1 MSDVEFDLAT
11 GGGGEEIHLSTDT
24 DEVPEDEEL
33 VEGLVSDH
41 AALDEPPP
49 PTESATDRVVTD
61 RVDLLVSTLQVYDM
75 KICFIRNI
83 LFKELLLIKILG
95 H

>member
-11 GGGGEEIHLSTDT
+11 GGGEEIHLSTDT

-41 AALDEPPP
+41 ATLDEPTPSA
-49 PTESATDRVVTD
+49 SATDRVVTD
-61 RVDLLVSTLQVYDM
+61 RVDLLVSTLQVYTIEM
-75 KICFIRNI
+75 RFIRN
-83 LFKELLLIKILG
+83 FTD
-95 H
+95 

>member
-11 GGGGEEIHLSTDT
+11 GGEGEEIHLSTDT

-41 AALDEPPP
+41 ATLDEPPP
-49 PTESATDRVVTD
+49 PPSGSATDRVVTD
-61 RVDLLVSTLQVYDM
+61 RVDLLVSTLQVFTM
-75 KICFIRNI
+75 KMRITA
-83 LFKELLLIKILG
+83 
-95 H
+95 